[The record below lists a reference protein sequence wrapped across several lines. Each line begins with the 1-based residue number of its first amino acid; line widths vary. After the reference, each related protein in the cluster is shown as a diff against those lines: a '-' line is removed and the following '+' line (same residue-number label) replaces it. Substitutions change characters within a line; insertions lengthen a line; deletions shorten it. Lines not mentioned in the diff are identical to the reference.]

1 MCWLLYKELKNI
13 IIIGKQNFRQ
23 KGPLWIRSSIDRFMK
38 FIFTNMYNYNSRLK
52 VKAIIWTYHT
62 MSCFTTTVK
71 EKIRKGN
78 NFAIN
83 TNLYFSA
90 A

>member
-52 VKAIIWTYHT
+52 VKAII
-62 MSCFTTTVK
+62 
-71 EKIRKGN
+71 
-78 NFAIN
+78 
-83 TNLYFSA
+83 
-90 A
+90 